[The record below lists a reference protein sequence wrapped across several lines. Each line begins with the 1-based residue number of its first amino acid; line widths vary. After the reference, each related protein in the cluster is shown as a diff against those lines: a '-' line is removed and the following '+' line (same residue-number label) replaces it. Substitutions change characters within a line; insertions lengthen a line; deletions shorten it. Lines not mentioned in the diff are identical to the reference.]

1 MILRWSIPA
10 VLAVV
15 ALSACGLS
23 DSTNSAETQ
32 PTTPVTNTEASTGP
46 TQTDPPTT
54 GASDTMSASGTSQSK
69 AGSKQSNPPTDGQSD
84 PPSPNSEP
92 IPLDDRSVI
101 TQEDSGKHFVVSMK
115 NRVNLHLSNDYLW
128 TGPTV
133 QGDAVE
139 LITVNYF
146 TDPGFMDW
154 ELFFTTTGEVT
165 VAAEGEPSCAQGN
178 NCPNQGISFLVTITV
193 TD

>member
-23 DSTNSAETQ
+23 DSTNSVETQ
-32 PTTPVTNTEASTGP
+32 PTTPATNAAGSTGP
-46 TQTDPPTT
+46 TQTDPPNT
-54 GASDTMSASGTSQSK
+54 GASDTTSVSGTSQPK
-69 AGSKQSNPPTDGQSD
+69 AGSPESNPPAKGESD
-84 PPSPNSEP
+84 PPGPNPEP

-101 TQEDSGKHFVVSMK
+101 TQADSGKHFVVSMK
-115 NRVNLHLSNDYLW
+115 NRVNLHLPNDYLW

-139 LITVNYF
+139 LFSVNYF

-154 ELFFTTTGEVT
+154 ELFFATTGEVT
-165 VAAEGEPSCAQGN
+165 VAARGEPSCAQGSD
-178 NCPNQGISFLVTITV
+178 CPNQGVLFLVTITV
-193 TD
+193 TN